1 MNASNIVKLIGLSVI
16 AVGTTG
22 CQTMSELSPF
32 SSSFMDG
39 FSKGICGG
47 FGIATAKNPL
57 TQAGDAVK
65 ILSASSGAGSIS
77 TAPARKPIVTFAS
90 TAPAAS
96 TPAQKE
102 QQDCP
107 CHRVRLHN
115 GKTGIYY
122 DVLPESHI
130 ADAIRMS
137 QWTYGGNKD
146 DIRIVDRNVPCPTK

>member
-77 TAPARKPIVTFAS
+77 TAPARRPMAIFAS
-90 TAPAAS
+90 ATPATTAPAKA
-96 TPAQKE
+96 K
-102 QQDCP
+102 QQDCWRAIVHHP
-107 CHRVRLHN
+107 WAGGGLREETFET
-115 GKTGIYY
+115 K
-122 DVLPESHI
+122 
-130 ADAIRMS
+130 ADAEAAVALGRR
-137 QWTYGGNKD
+137 TYGGPASD
-146 DIRIVDRNVPCPTK
+146 VHLIGPCR